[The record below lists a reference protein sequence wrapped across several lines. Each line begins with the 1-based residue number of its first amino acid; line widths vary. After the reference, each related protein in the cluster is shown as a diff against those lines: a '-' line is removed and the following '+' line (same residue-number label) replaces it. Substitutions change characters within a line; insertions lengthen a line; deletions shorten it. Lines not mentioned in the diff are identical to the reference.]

1 MGMQAKEEKNNV
13 CFLLILYRIRWYIW
27 YQYSQYNN
35 TIQTQNIIYSKYK
48 KAQCIINKK
57 MLKK

>member
-35 TIQTQNIIYSKYK
+35 TIQTQNIIYSK
-48 KAQCIINKK
+48 
-57 MLKK
+57 LKKPNVL